1 MPLLALALLASA
13 WGDTLPLSE
22 AMAALCLTLTLEGAL
37 VARAHHGADRRAR
50 KNRLLGELASEVN
63 RAILLNEDDQK
74 IFSTVL
80 DYAFRILEKV
90 NLGSVL
96 AFDES
101 GELVIVASHGFSE
114 DFVRS
119 FRLRLEDTFQFRQ
132 SGGKISEAMIIDPE
146 IIKGFADKLD
156 STSKVYKSII
166 SAPLFVEGKLY
177 GFLNVDSERARCFG
191 AEDLE
196 LLKNF
201 ASQIE
206 VCLLARQRYRSSLAE
221 SRVDGLTGFLS
232 RSYFEELAEHSVERA
247 ARYGQGFSLGMFDV
261 DGLKAV
267 NDGLGHQAG
276 DLVLS
281 AVAAAIR
288 RAARKSDVTGR
299 YGGDEFI
306 AICFAADAKTMEE
319 RTARILAELRASPVV
334 FGDRGLAAS
343 FCYGFANF
351 PQDAG
356 TLSGLVAAADARLYA
371 MKAKR
376 RAG

>member
-146 IIKGFADKLD
+146 L
-156 STSKVYKSII
+156 
-166 SAPLFVEGKLY
+166 
-177 GFLNVDSERARCFG
+177 
-191 AEDLE
+191 
-196 LLKNF
+196 
-201 ASQIE
+201 
-206 VCLLARQRYRSSLAE
+206 SLI
-221 SRVDGLTGFLS
+221 
-232 RSYFEELAEHSVERA
+232 H
-247 ARYGQGFSLGMFDV
+247 
-261 DGLKAV
+261 
-267 NDGLGHQAG
+267 
-276 DLVLS
+276 
-281 AVAAAIR
+281 I
-288 RAARKSDVTGR
+288 
-299 YGGDEFI
+299 
-306 AICFAADAKTMEE
+306 
-319 RTARILAELRASPVV
+319 
-334 FGDRGLAAS
+334 
-343 FCYGFANF
+343 
-351 PQDAG
+351 
-356 TLSGLVAAADARLYA
+356 
-371 MKAKR
+371 
-376 RAG
+376 